1 MLNKEMHIYIYM
13 YRYIHTEVKGVY
25 IEFQGSETAS

>member
-1 MLNKEMHIYIYM
+1 MLNKEMHIYK

-25 IEFQGSETAS
+25 IEFQGSETTS